1 MFFQQNG
8 FQLNKVQSICRH
20 LRGLLEPKQKSLA
33 FCLECVYVLAGQL
46 VHMQGHRAFLVALLV
61 VLRHV
66 HVALCVACV
75 IRHPHSHRSACNSQL
90 P

>member
-1 MFFQQNG
+1 MVFRQIKNRASACVTD
-8 FQLNKVQSICRH
+8 LKH
-20 LRGLLEPKQKSLA
+20 KSLS

-46 VHMQGHRAFLVALLV
+46 VHMQGHRAFFIALLV

-75 IRHPHSHRSACNSQL
+75 ISHPHGHRSACNSQL